1 MGHSSNELFY
11 RLSVKNHQ
19 EKSSS
24 PSCVTS
30 TRLHKGNQRNLV
42 AFFTPG
48 QAIGAD
54 RSGNWR
60 SQSEVLVSFKIKKGG
75 RISPTAD
82 NDILFS
88 LFYWEIELF
97 LGIFQSSQ
105 IMEICVAH
113 CF

>member
-1 MGHSSNELFY
+1 MYQIDGAKVGFSPLLL
-11 RLSVKNHQ
+11 RLSF
-19 EKSSS
+19 
-24 PSCVTS
+24 C
-30 TRLHKGNQRNLV
+30 
-42 AFFTPG
+42 
-48 QAIGAD
+48 
-54 RSGNWR
+54 
-60 SQSEVLVSFKIKKGG
+60 QSEVLVSFKIKKGG

-97 LGIFQSSQ
+97 PGIFQSSQ